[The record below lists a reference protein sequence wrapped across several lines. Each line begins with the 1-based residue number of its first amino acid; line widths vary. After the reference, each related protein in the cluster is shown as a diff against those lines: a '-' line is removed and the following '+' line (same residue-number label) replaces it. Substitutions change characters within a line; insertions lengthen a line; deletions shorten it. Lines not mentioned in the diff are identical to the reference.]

1 MLASQLDVHQVA
13 RVRGGQHAHQGVVA
27 AGSSTML
34 CVLHPW
40 TVASVG
46 LMSQRLEKGG
56 LI

>member
-1 MLASQLDVHQVA
+1 M
-13 RVRGGQHAHQGVVA
+13 A

-46 LMSQRLEKGG
+46 LLSQRLEKGG
-56 LI
+56 LGLDGECWEYSTKGVKVILK